1 MTDPPIT
8 SDKLPFPIASAAPLV
23 TPDTLVRHVNQLA
36 GVIGERN
43 VFQPNA
49 YSDAAHYIEAT
60 WRGFG
65 YDVSVQEYDAGRV
78 RFANLEA
85 TRIGTRPDQI
95 LLIGAHYDS
104 VRGSPG
110 ANDNA
115 SGVAAMLELS
125 RLFSAI
131 QPTVSVRF
139 VAFANE
145 EPPFF
150 RGRHQGSVVYAK
162 SARARG
168 DDIRL
173 MISLETVGYFSD
185 DAGSQHYPPLFRYF
199 YPDTGSFIGLV
210 SNFQSRRLM
219 RLVAKMFR
227 ATSDFPLQ
235 QVATFAFVPGISWSD
250 HRSFWR
256 QGYPAF
262 MVTDTAFYRYRY
274 YHTDAD
280 TPDKLSYPQ
289 FAEMTEGL
297 YLALSRLAQSNAGE
311 WPRRARSIGNA
322 SSPDP
327 ARRNARG

>member
-1 MTDPPIT
+1 MKTPPIT
-8 SDKLPFPIASAAPLV
+8 SDKIPFPNASAAPLV
-23 TPDTLVRHVNQLA
+23 TPDTLARHVTQLA

-49 YSDAAHYIEAT
+49 YSAAAHYIEAT
-60 WRGFG
+60 WRGLG
-65 YDVSVQEYDAGRV
+65 YDVSVQDYDAGGFRS
-78 RFANLEA
+78 ANLEA

-150 RGRHQGSVVYAK
+150 GGRHQGSVVYAK
-162 SARARG
+162 AARARG

-185 DAGSQHYPPLFRYF
+185 AAGSQRYPPLFRYF
-199 YPDTGSFIGLV
+199 YPDSANFIGFV
-210 SNFQSRRLM
+210 SNLRSRRLM
-219 RLVAKMFR
+219 QLVAAMFR
-227 ATSDFPLQ
+227 TASDFPLQ
-235 QVATFAFVPGISWSD
+235 QVATLSIVPGVAWSD
-250 HRSFWR
+250 HRSFWQ

-262 MVTDTAFYRYRY
+262 MVTDTAVYRYRY

-280 TPDKLSYPQ
+280 TPDELSYPQ
-289 FAEMTEGL
+289 FAEMTEGV
-297 YLALSRLAQSNAGE
+297 YLALSRLAQSNAGD
-311 WPRRARSIGNA
+311 WRR
-322 SSPDP
+322 
-327 ARRNARG
+327 

>member
-1 MTDPPIT
+1 MIKHECDRPIAGGFGPRMTDPPIT
-8 SDKLPFPIASAAPLV
+8 SDKLPFRNASAAPRV
-23 TPDTLVRHVNQLA
+23 APDTLAQHVSQLA

-65 YDVSVQEYDAGRV
+65 YDVSVQEYDAGGV
-78 RFANLEA
+78 RSANLEA
-85 TRIGTRPDQI
+85 TRIGTCPDQI

-115 SGVAAMLELS
+115 SGIAAMLELS

-162 SARARG
+162 AARARG

-185 DAGSQHYPPLFRYF
+185 AAGSQRYPPLFRYF
-199 YPDTGSFIGLV
+199 YPDRANFIGFV
-210 SNFQSRRLM
+210 SNLRSRRLM
-219 RLVAKMFR
+219 QLVATMFR
-227 ATSDFPLQ
+227 TASDFPLQ
-235 QVATFAFVPGISWSD
+235 QVATLSIVPGVAWSD
-250 HRSFWR
+250 HRSFWQ

-280 TPDKLSYPQ
+280 TPNKLSYPQ
-289 FAEMTEGL
+289 FAEMTKGL
-297 YLALSRLAQSNAGE
+297 HLALLRLAQSNAE
-311 WPRRARSIGNA
+311 DWPR
-322 SSPDP
+322 
-327 ARRNARG
+327 